1 MIPVRRWCAR
11 RGVSPGS
18 GAVAPDQA
26 ERAGPGSA
34 GHRVRDRRRGR
45 RWSSGNHE
53 TPGQSL

>member
-34 GHRVRDRRRGR
+34 GHRVRDRRRGTMIER
-45 RWSSGNHE
+45 ESWNARSK
-53 TPGQSL
+53 P